1 MQYIVPLHCGSI
13 KLGIT
18 SSVKILV
25 FIEKD
30 IGKWVE
36 VRFRAGLWNGVDI
49 LHFIWTLKELG
60 KKIYTVG
67 FICTTSLINLKILIL

>member
-1 MQYIVPLHCGSI
+1 MHCSSI

-60 KKIYTVG
+60 RKKMYAVG

>member
-1 MQYIVPLHCGSI
+1 MQYIVPLHCSSI

-49 LHFIWTLKELG
+49 LYFIWTLKELG
-60 KKIYTVG
+60 RKKMYAVLLHSR
-67 FICTTSLINLKILIL
+67 FDLCYFLN

>member
-1 MQYIVPLHCGSI
+1 MREQQKSV
-13 KLGIT
+13 GIT

-49 LHFIWTLKELG
+49 LYFIWTLKELG
-60 KKIYTVG
+60 RKKMYAVLLHSM
-67 FICTTSLINLKILIL
+67 FDLCYFLN